1 MNKNIKTIKAKIFRY
16 DPNLD
21 PEPRYEEYQVPRE
34 EQETVL
40 GVLEYVR
47 ENIDPSLAYRD
58 SCVYGCCA
66 ICLVKVNGK
75 NVLAC
80 TEVVKDDE
88 LLIEPA
94 KSVDKVIRD
103 LATEM

>member
-1 MNKNIKTIKAKIFRY
+1 M
-16 DPNLD
+16 DQ
-21 PEPRYEEYQVPRE
+21 EPRYETYQVPVE
-34 EQETVL
+34 EQETIL
-40 GVLEYVR
+40 GVLEYIR
-47 ENIDPSLAYRD
+47 ENINPSLAYRD

-66 ICLVKVNGK
+66 ICMMKVNGK

-80 TEVVKDDE
+80 TELVKDSD

-94 KSVDKVIRD
+94 KKDKVIRD